1 MQSDFEALYEQIIWH
16 HLPMDN
22 GVALSGKIARLAEAI
37 TTITLPTLCTM
48 AAIIGV
54 NHPNN

>member
-1 MQSDFEALYEQIIWH
+1 
-16 HLPMDN
+16 MDN